1 MPLPDEM
8 QRLTQNLLGTY
19 DARME
24 AVIGIRTGTARELGE
39 FHTTRQTMAAEQREQ
54 LGDYVDEL
62 RHDTA
67 TTLSDFQAAHQ
78 AMSAEQRERL
88 DEGRDRLASDVA
100 EMRSELQANLS
111 AAQRVWSNF
120 TTLMQQRR
128 AGKPMAPPP
137 PLPIEKAPP
146 PPPREK
152 APPPP
157 PREKAPPSP
166 PIEKA
171 PPPPPVEEVA
181 PLAVV
186 VAPPEEVAPDDLM
199 AIRGIGPG
207 MQRRL
212 NEARMYTYAQLAAS
226 TPEELRQ
233 ALGEAA
239 RMARVEEWIARSREL
254 VGLA

>member
-1 MPLPDEM
+1 MS
-8 QRLTQNLLGTY
+8 
-19 DARME
+19 
-24 AVIGIRTGTARELGE
+24 
-39 FHTTRQTMAAEQREQ
+39 AEQRER
-54 LGDYVDEL
+54 LDEGRDRL
-62 RHDTA
+62 AVDTA
-67 TTLSDFQAAHQ
+67 AFLKDLDEAHQ

-146 PPPREK
+146 PPPIEK

-157 PREKAPPSP
+157 PREKAPPPPPIEKAPPPP

-171 PPPPPVEEVA
+171 PPPPPVEEVV

-212 NEARMYTYAQLAAS
+212 NEAGMYTYAQLARS

-239 RMARVEEWIARSREL
+239 RMARVEEWIARAREL